1 MTRSLIV
8 GLGREGLALARYLR
22 GRGDDVCVCE
32 RSDASAL
39 AADAATLTTLGVP
52 LIAGNDHPD
61 LALFDT
67 VYVNPAVPKEAPVV
81 RDARSRGIRVSA
93 LTDLFFE
100 VCPAGIAGITGSN
113 GKTTTTTMLGLMA
126 QAGGFT
132 THVGGNIG
140 RPLLNEAAAMSP
152 SDWVVLEMSSF
163 QLEWLEASPRI
174 AVVTN
179 VTPNHLDRHRT
190 MEAYAEAKL
199 HIVRYQ
205 RPGDVAVLHAD
216 DPYAPLFSREAG
228 GRVLYFSLVSAPSDG
243 AVLEGEVLC
252 IRHGG
257 MSVPVCARR
266 DLRIPGL
273 HNVANAL
280 AAMAAADVIGVC
292 PTAMR
297 DALRAFSGVP
307 HRLELVRTLD
317 GVSYYNDSIATTPD
331 RATAA
336 LAAVDGPVVIILG
349 GHDKDLPWEAFSRMA
364 AQRCRAALVIGEA
377 QDLIAGHL
385 AEAVRATPGGLLAL
399 DAVECCH
406 DLERAVAGT
415 QRWVRPGDA
424 VLLSPGCASYDQFVN
439 FEERGV
445 RFRQL
450 VEALH
455 GNY

>member
-1 MTRSLIV
+1 LTRSLIV